1 MIINVTF
8 TIIVCYHKY
17 NQLLYLI
24 LVYFFIYQFIN
35 AIILTLNEDWI
46 YIYWKLINLL
56 HFIIFIFRM
65 LVKKKNLKFD
75 STGAK

>member
-1 MIINVTF
+1 LIINVTF

-35 AIILTLNEDWI
+35 AIILTLNED
-46 YIYWKLINLL
+46 
-56 HFIIFIFRM
+56 
-65 LVKKKNLKFD
+65 
-75 STGAK
+75 